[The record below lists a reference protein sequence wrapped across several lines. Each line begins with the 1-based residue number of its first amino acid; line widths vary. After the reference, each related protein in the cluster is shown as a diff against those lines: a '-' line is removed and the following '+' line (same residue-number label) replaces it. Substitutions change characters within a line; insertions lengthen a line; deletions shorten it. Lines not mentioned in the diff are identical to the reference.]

1 MLCEEE
7 DVNNI
12 DEVDD
17 SQDFLFRYSWANRWF
32 GIFDAPTLHTLP
44 KRWCG
49 VWRSIDGIASLVHH
63 PQVSIHYFDIQ
74 VESNCVFASIIWTP
88 WIHLLS
94 SIWVKLSS
102 QMTCQNAYY
111 QDYVNSA
118 MPLYEVCKLQSN
130 V

>member
-17 SQDFLFRYSWANRWF
+17 SQDFLFCYSGANPWF

-49 VWRSIDGIASLVHH
+49 V
-63 PQVSIHYFDIQ
+63 
-74 VESNCVFASIIWTP
+74 
-88 WIHLLS
+88 
-94 SIWVKLSS
+94 
-102 QMTCQNAYY
+102 
-111 QDYVNSA
+111 
-118 MPLYEVCKLQSN
+118 
-130 V
+130 